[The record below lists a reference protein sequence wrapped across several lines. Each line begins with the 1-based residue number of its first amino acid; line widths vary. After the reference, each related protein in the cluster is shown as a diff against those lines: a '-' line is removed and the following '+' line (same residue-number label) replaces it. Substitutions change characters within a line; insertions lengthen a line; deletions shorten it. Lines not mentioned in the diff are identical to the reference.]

1 MWRRHL
7 ARGLCFARSNTT
19 GLTAMPMAAAPRMK
33 ANNLAVLTCGS
44 FVALRSP
51 EASTRK
57 RAARSASQSDTS
69 SSGKPASRRE
79 RGSVAWSSTN
89 RPKSASAVLS
99 DCVVLSLAYLLSTP
113 GLRWAVQP
121 SSNSAM
127 SPEDS
132 QSPGF
137 IAIVSMVMPSGRTQS
152 IARIPT
158 CGIGSMTVGRERKG
172 NLRRRLSRAVATCRL
187 VHLLADGQEDLGQV
201 IDRCDHA
208 VVELAE
214 VIEVK
219 PGGPQGPVPHEFLDD
234 LDRPHY

>member
-7 ARGLCFARSNTT
+7 ARGPCFARSNST
-19 GLTAMPMAAAPRMK
+19 GLMAMPMAAASRMN
-33 ANNLAVLTCGS
+33 ANSLAVLTCGS
-44 FVALRSP
+44 FEALRSP
-51 EASTRK
+51 ESSIRK
-57 RAARSASQSDTS
+57 RAARLASQFDTS
-69 SSGKPASRRE
+69 SSGKLASRTDG
-79 RGSVAWSSTN
+79 GSVAWLSTN
-89 RPKSASAVLS
+89 RPKSSSAVLS

-113 GLRWAVQP
+113 GLRWVVQP

-137 IAIVSMVMPSGRTQS
+137 IAIVSMVTPSGRTQS

-158 CGIGSMTVGRERKG
+158 CGKGSGAVGRERDG
-172 NLRRRLSRAVATCRL
+172 NLRRRLWRAVATCRL
-187 VHLLADGQEDLGQV
+187 AQLLANGEKDFRQV

-214 VIEVK
+214 VIEVE
-219 PGGPQGPVPHEFLDD
+219 PGGPQGPVPHEFLD
-234 LDRPHY
+234 